1 MSVPYSYKSL
11 ADALSRVGIENAK
24 YEASL
29 LLCRFCD
36 TDRARLLSDRD
47 KLYTSDALDAAVL
60 RRLERYPL
68 QYILGEW
75 EFFGCT
81 FRVDENCLIPRPD
94 TETLVEA
101 VLQRERLHKEGLLFA
116 DLCTGSGCIAV
127 SLLAILKDSECAALE
142 LYEKTLDIAK
152 GNAALNEVQDRFI
165 PIRADLLCGGA
176 SELERV
182 LDEKHRQGFDFI
194 VSNPPYIPTA
204 DISSLEPELDHE
216 PFAALDGGDDGL
228 IFYRAIIKDY
238 SRLVRR
244 GGRIYLEIGAD
255 QAEDVGEIAKSEL
268 GGCSLTVIKDLGGND
283 RVVIIELAE

>member
-1 MSVPYSYKSL
+1 MPYSYKSL

-24 YEASL
+24 EEASL
-29 LLCRFCD
+29 LLCHFCD
-36 TDRARLLSDRD
+36 TDRVRLLSDRD
-47 KLYTSDALDAAVL
+47 KLYTSEALDAAVL

-142 LYEKTLDIAK
+142 LYEKTLDVAK
-152 GNAALNEVQDRFI
+152 ENAALNEVQDRFI
-165 PIRADLLCGGA
+165 PIRSDLLCGGD
-176 SELERV
+176 SELWRV

-238 SRLVRR
+238 SRLVCR